1 MTRSPSPHP
10 SDDLHSQERIRELV
24 NRRTDAATQH
34 RVAFGRLLD
43 LTATEATAVLH
54 IGRNGQLRPGDLA
67 RRLGLT
73 SGGVTALVHR
83 LEQAGH
89 VRRHAH
95 PRDRR
100 STLLSLAPAT
110 VERASDAFAPLVAD
124 LDAVV
129 AAMPASE
136 RAVLVRF
143 LERTAEIAERHAD
156 ALASAAASG
165 RPLAPP
171 APGLWA

>member
-1 MTRSPSPHP
+1 MTRPPTPDPSLEPRP
-10 SDDLHSQERIRELV
+10 QERIRELV
-24 NRRTDAATQH
+24 NRRTDAAAQH
-34 RVAFGRLLD
+34 RAAFGRLLD
-43 LTATEATAVLH
+43 LNATEAAAVLH
-54 IGRNGQLRPGDLA
+54 IGRSGQLRPGDLA

-83 LEQAGH
+83 LERSGH

-100 STLLSLAPAT
+100 STLLSLTPAT
-110 VERASDAFAPLVAD
+110 VTRASETLAPLVAD

-129 AAMPASE
+129 ERLPATE
-136 RAVLVRF
+136 RAAVIRF
-143 LERTAEIAERHAD
+143 LERTTEIAERHAD
-156 ALASAAASG
+156 ALSAAAGSG
-165 RPLAPP
+165 RRPAPP